1 MSDTEGLSNLGRPVD
16 PNYPSNLFVI
26 LASVGSFLGFGL
38 SSYFSGGSALGS
50 LGFAAGSFLSVFLA
64 WALAREV
71 DPDYHLTAVLVV
83 GGQVAAIV
91 FNGVPSLLLPFWA
104 LFSFRVLNRT
114 TGLKAGPI
122 DNLLSAGL
130 GIWLGYSLSWVVTAV
145 GAVIFLADGVM
156 DRPNKTQF
164 IPGILMAAGSGYFF
178 YREPAIWSGFSG
190 FPIKLA
196 MVLVISALF
205 SLVIYDSR
213 KVSST
218 GDLTGEILSTAR
230 VQFTQFLA
238 LMVAL
243 LIPLWN
249 GVAGFHESVTFWAVL
264 GSAAVIH
271 LLDLTGLKLDRLWS
285 S

>member
-1 MSDTEGLSNLGRPVD
+1 MVDSEGLSNLGRPVD

-64 WALAREV
+64 WALAREL

-114 TGLKAGPI
+114 TGLKAGPL
-122 DNLLSAGL
+122 DNVLSLGL
-130 GIWLGYSLSWVVTAV
+130 GVWLGYSLSWVVTAA

-156 DRPNKTQF
+156 HRPKKTQF
-164 IPGILMAAGSGYFF
+164 IPGVLAAAVSGYFF
-178 YREPAIWSGFSG
+178 YREPAVWGGFSD

-196 MVLVISALF
+196 IVLLISVLF

-218 GDLTGEILSTAR
+218 GDLTGEILSAAR
-230 VQFTQFLA
+230 VQFTQLLA
-238 LMVAL
+238 LVVAL

-249 GVAGFHESVTFWAVL
+249 GVVGFHQSVTFWTVL
-264 GSAAVIH
+264 GSAVIIH
-271 LLDLTGLKLDRLWS
+271 LLDLTGLKMDRLWS

>member
-1 MSDTEGLSNLGRPVD
+1 MNDSSGLSNLGRPVD
-16 PNYPSNLFVI
+16 PNYPSNLFIIV
-26 LASVGSFLGFGL
+26 ASVGSFLGFGI
-38 SSYFSGGSALGS
+38 SSYISGGKVLSS
-50 LGFAAGSFLSVFLA
+50 LGFAAGSFFSVFLA
-64 WALAREV
+64 WALAREL

-156 DRPNKTQF
+156 DRPNRAQL
-164 IPGILMAAGSGYFF
+164 IPGGVMAAAAGYFF
-178 YREPAIWSGFSG
+178 YRAPTIWIGFSG

-196 MVLVISALF
+196 IVLVISVLF
-205 SLVIYDSR
+205 FLVIYDSR
-213 KVSST
+213 KISST

-230 VQFTQFLA
+230 VQFTQFVA
-238 LMVAL
+238 LLVAL

-249 GVAGFHESVTFWAVL
+249 GVVGFHQSITFWAVL
-264 GSAAVIH
+264 GSAVIIH
-271 LLDLTGLKLDRLWS
+271 LLDLTGLKMDRLWS

>member
-1 MSDTEGLSNLGRPVD
+1 MSDNVGLSNLGRPVD

-26 LASVGSFLGFGL
+26 VASVGSFLGFGVSAYISGGNAL
-38 SSYFSGGSALGS
+38 SSLG
-50 LGFAAGSFLSVFLA
+50 LAVGSFLSVFLA

-71 DPDYHLTAVLVV
+71 DPDYHLTAILVV
-83 GGQVAAIV
+83 GGQVTAIV

-130 GIWLGYSLSWVVTAV
+130 GIWLGYSLSWVVTAA
-145 GAVIFLADGVM
+145 GAVIFLADAVM
-156 DRPNKTQF
+156 DRPNRTQF
-164 IPGILMAAGSGYFF
+164 IPGVLMAAASGYFF

-196 MVLVISALF
+196 IVLVISALF

-238 LMVAL
+238 LMVGL

-249 GVAGFHESVTFWAVL
+249 GVAGFHQSVTFWAVL
-264 GSAAVIH
+264 GSAVIVH
-271 LLDLTGLKLDRLWS
+271 LLDLTGLRVDSIWS

>member
-1 MSDTEGLSNLGRPVD
+1 MSDAEGLSNLGRPVD

-26 LASVGSFLGFGL
+26 VASVGSFIGFGI
-38 SSYFSGGSALGS
+38 SAYISGGNALGS
-50 LGFAAGSFLSVFLA
+50 LGFAVGSFLSVFLA

-130 GIWLGYSLSWVVTAV
+130 GIWLGYSLSWVITAA
-145 GAVIFLADGVM
+145 GGVIFLADGVM
-156 DRPNKTQF
+156 ERPNKIQF
-164 IPGILMAAGSGYFF
+164 IPGVLMATASGYFF
-178 YREPAIWSGFSG
+178 YREPGIWSGFSG

-196 MVLVISALF
+196 IVLIISALF

-230 VQFTQFLA
+230 VQFTQFIA
-238 LMVAL
+238 LLVAL

-249 GVAGFHESVTFWAVL
+249 GVDGFHQSVTFWAVL
-264 GSAAVIH
+264 GSAVVVH
-271 LLDLTGLKLDRLWS
+271 LLDLTGLSVGRLWS